1 MRNVELDDVMTHG
14 ARKLQISDDPYRTIT
29 SECME
34 LMRQGL
40 SCQYPDFK
48 DMEFKLEEPPSPD
61 FGDLSTTLCFQ
72 VSKATGTPAREVAH
86 KIASSISISD
96 SLIESIEVGG
106 SGYLNFRLDH
116 KKVNELTLTSIR
128 ALGGN
133 YGFPKTNSPE
143 SILVEHT
150 SVNPVHPVHIGQA
163 RNTVLGDAVARML
176 RARGHK
182 VDVHFYVNDAG
193 RQSAIL
199 AYGYKKLGQPKPDMK
214 QDIFLGR
221 IYSIT
226 SCLVEI
232 QTLKRRIREAAGET
246 TTPEQ
251 RDLQEKLHEWV
262 SVAWELQERY
272 PELFTVLQRETSQD
286 HDIENQ
292 VNNLLKEYEAESEA
306 TKLLFRHVSN
316 LCIEGFKMTFRRF
329 GVHFDFWDWESDL
342 IWSSQVSETLNKLS
356 QTPYVSVQNGVLRLE
371 SGRAVEELGI
381 RSLLDISE
389 DYELPSVALTRS
401 DGTTLYL
408 ARDISYSLRKFEGHS
423 AVINVVGAEQAHEQL
438 HVRVA
443 LAVLGLKELAGRQR
457 HFTFGLVRFP
467 GERISSRKG
476 RIITLD
482 EVMDEAVRRARSEI
496 ERRTPD
502 LDEKQKQSI
511 AETIGIGAVKY
522 ALLAVEPSHEVDF
535 SWGRVL
541 DLEASSAPFIN
552 YGYTRARSIQ
562 GKLGKIPSHADYG
575 RLDHPLEK
583 RLILRMAAFPSIFV
597 DAADRLRPD
606 DLAGYANQ
614 LTEQFH
620 EYYEHV
626 DVTHLEDLELKYA
639 RGALVEA
646 VQIVLRNCMAV
657 LGIELSDRM

>member
-1 MRNVELDDVMTHG
+1 
-14 ARKLQISDDPYRTIT
+14 
-29 SECME
+29 
-34 LMRQGL
+34 
-40 SCQYPDFK
+40 
-48 DMEFKLEEPPSPD
+48 MEFKLEEPPSPD

-72 VSKATGTPAREVAH
+72 VSKATGTPPMELAQ
-86 KIASSISISD
+86 KIASSIKIGD
-96 SLIESIEVGG
+96 SLVESIEVGG

-116 KKVNELTLTSIR
+116 KRVNELTLTSIR
-128 ALGGN
+128 ALGCD
-133 YGFPKTNSPE
+133 YGFPKTNKPE
-143 SILVEHT
+143 RILVEHT
-150 SVNPVHPVHIGQA
+150 SVNPIHPVHIGQA

-176 RARGHK
+176 RARGHN

-199 AYGYKKLGQPKPDMK
+199 AYGYRKLGQPKPDIK
-214 QDIFLGR
+214 QDIFLGQ

-232 QTLKRRIREAAGET
+232 QALKRRIGEIEGEAI
-246 TTPEQ
+246 TPEQ
-251 RDLQEKLHEWV
+251 RELQEKLHEWV
-262 SVAWELQERY
+262 SAAWELQERY
-272 PELFTVLQRETSQD
+272 PKLFSVLQRETSQEN
-286 HDIENQ
+286 DIEDQ
-292 VNNLLKEYEAESEA
+292 VNALLKEYEAESEA
-306 TKLLFRHVSN
+306 TKQLFRHVSN
-316 LCIEGFKMTFRRF
+316 LCIEGFKRTFLRF

-342 IWSSQVSETLNKLS
+342 IWSSRVSETLSRLR
-356 QTPYVSVQNGVLRLE
+356 QTPYVTVQNGVLRLQ
-371 SGRAVEELGI
+371 SGKAVQELGI
-381 RSLLDISE
+381 RSLLGIGEGYD
-389 DYELPSVALTRS
+389 LPSVALTRS

-408 ARDISYSLRKFEGHS
+408 ARDISYSLKKFEGHS

-467 GERISSRKG
+467 GEKMSSRKG
-476 RIITLD
+476 RVITLD
-482 EVMDEAVRRARSEI
+482 EVMDEAVRRAQLEI

-502 LDEKQKQSI
+502 LDEKQKRRM

-535 SWGRVL
+535 SWERVL
-541 DLEASSAPFIN
+541 DLEANSAPFIN
-552 YGYTRARSIQ
+552 YGYTRAKSIL
-562 GKLGKIPSHADYG
+562 GRLGKIPSHVDYG
-575 RLDHPLEK
+575 RLNHPLEK
-583 RLILRMAAFPSIFV
+583 RLILRMAAFPNIFV
-597 DAADRLRPD
+597 DATDRLRPD

-626 DVTHLEDLELKYA
+626 DVTHLEDLELKNA

-646 VQIVLRNCMAV
+646 VQTVLRNCMAV
-657 LGIELSDRM
+657 LGIELSERM